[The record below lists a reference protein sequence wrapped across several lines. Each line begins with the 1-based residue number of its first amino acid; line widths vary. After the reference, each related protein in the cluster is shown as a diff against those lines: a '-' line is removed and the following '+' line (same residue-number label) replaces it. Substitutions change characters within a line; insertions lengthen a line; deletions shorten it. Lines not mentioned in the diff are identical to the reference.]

1 MTKEKI
7 DQNLILK
14 LTFDFSLLIID
25 FCEKLKTAR
34 KYVIARQLL
43 KSGTS
48 IGANAM
54 EAQNGESKVDFIHKF
69 KIAAKEAEETE
80 YWLLLWYYSKTYP
93 DCKNLLVK
101 IDEINNVI
109 GKIISSSKRKN
120 FFS

>member
-54 EAQNGESKVDFIHKF
+54 EAQQALAGASLFLAW
-69 KIAAKEAEETE
+69 AAATAISTFVV
-80 YWLLLWYYSKTYP
+80 WL
-93 DCKNLLVK
+93 
-101 IDEINNVI
+101 I
-109 GKIISSSKRKN
+109 GRTLEQRA
-120 FFS
+120 